1 MSAEYLD
8 EDDDDGL
15 ATQRTALAWQ
25 RTGLTHM
32 ATGTVCL
39 RLLPST
45 PFRLVLCMTMIGIGA
60 AISVGSRRMHPG
72 RPHRRSIAAV
82 CAATSTAAILA
93 AVLAL
98 TG

>member
-1 MSAEYLD
+1 MFA

-45 PFRLVLCMTMIGIGA
+45 PYRLVLCLTMIALGA
-60 AISVGSRRMHPG
+60 AISLGSRRMHPG
-72 RPHRRSIAAV
+72 IPHRRSIAAV
-82 CAATSTAAILA
+82 CAATATVAVTAA
-93 AVLAL
+93 AL
-98 TG
+98 SL

>member
-1 MSAEYLD
+1 MFA
-8 EDDDDGL
+8 DDDGL

-45 PFRLVLCMTMIGIGA
+45 PYRLVLCLTMIAIGVV
-60 AISVGSRRMHPG
+60 ISVGSRRMHPG
-72 RPHRRSIAAV
+72 VPHRRSFAAV
-82 CAATSTAAILA
+82 CAATATVAVTAA
-93 AVLAL
+93 AL
-98 TG
+98 SL